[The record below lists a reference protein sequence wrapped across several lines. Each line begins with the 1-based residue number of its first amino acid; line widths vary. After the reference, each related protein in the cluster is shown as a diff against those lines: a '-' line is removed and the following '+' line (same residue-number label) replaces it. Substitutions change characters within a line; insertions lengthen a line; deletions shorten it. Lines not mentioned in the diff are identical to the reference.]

1 VTLWDWTTGQQLAVL
16 PEPKGPISG
25 LAFLTDDWLAV
36 ARGQMLYAH
45 HLAGD
50 RTKMELLAS
59 GATSVMRPFAATA
72 DGRTLVFCDGR
83 SARVFRVTIDADR
96 CQAVPG
102 AVVDL
107 NFPDSRVALSRDGS
121 LLALVNGYASLCVY
135 ETATGARKV
144 SMHWRG
150 DPGIAT
156 QISTLAFA
164 PDGRTLA
171 VGDWTTVRLYDVS
184 SGRERVW
191 WVAVP
196 DQTRWVRCLAFS
208 PDGKLLAGAL
218 GEGPGPHLK
227 LWEVETLLAA
237 PAEAGR

>member
-1 VTLWDWTTGQQLAVL
+1 
-16 PEPKGPISG
+16 
-25 LAFLTDDWLAV
+25 
-36 ARGQMLYAH
+36 
-45 HLAGD
+45 
-50 RTKMELLAS
+50 
-59 GATSVMRPFAATA
+59 
-72 DGRTLVFCDGR
+72 
-83 SARVFRVTIDADR
+83 VTIDADR
-96 CQAVPG
+96 CHAVPG

-107 NFPDSRVALSRDGS
+107 NFADSRVAVSRDGS
-121 LLALVNGYASLCVY
+121 LLTLFIGYSSLCVY
-135 ETATGARKV
+135 ETATGERKARL
-144 SMHWRG
+144 HWRA

-171 VGDWTTVRLYDVS
+171 VGDLTTVRLYDVS

-191 WVAVP
+191 FVAVA
-196 DQTRWVRCLAFS
+196 DQTRWVRCLEFS